1 MVYTVSISHGI
12 AFSLIYAQTIGC
24 ILKWFLSGNQ
34 GLMTSIAVGGYGFG
48 SMIWIPLQTYFVNP
62 DNIQAVPEDPL
73 NPSSDKYFKNEELLE
88 NVPKLFLVMGG
99 IIGAL
104 EIIGM
109 LMLRTPNNEYIAESL
124 SIKTKPSEV
133 STGVAQE
140 RTIKQVLQMKNFWC
154 LWTYLLVI
162 QLGAGFFYTYQKSFG
177 LVYINDDSFFSTIG
191 ILSNVLNGSARII
204 WGKMYDFKGF
214 RFNSMLVALIA
225 TGSCLAINLVM
236 YIPEH
241 SQMGRKVFF
250 ALVSLI
256 FYGAFPGLYTLMAPT
271 IHGTF
276 GHLNYARDY
285 GLVFTQAVRFLH
297 LNNFQILLS
306 FSFPDVGRNFNDTHF
321 DLFARP
327 FRILWNVFA
336 IRNHRCHRIIC
347 RVEF

>member
-1 MVYTVSISHGI
+1 
-12 AFSLIYAQTIGC
+12 
-24 ILKWFLSGNQ
+24 
-34 GLMTSIAVGGYGFG
+34 
-48 SMIWIPLQTYFVNP
+48 
-62 DNIQAVPEDPL
+62 
-73 NPSSDKYFKNEELLE
+73 
-88 NVPKLFLVMGG
+88 
-99 IIGAL
+99 
-104 EIIGM
+104 
-109 LMLRTPNNEYIAESL
+109 MLRTPNNEYIAESL

-250 ALVSLI
+250 AVVSLI

-347 RVEF
+347 RVEFWRKAICIIICNIRGAKGFITFQFR